1 MGNNSEK
8 NMAITMKYE
17 LLEKVNQ
24 LLLTMNLRQQS
35 IGREILIDTNFQ
47 IFEESSILLLKD
59 KKTGVVYKLQ
69 DYIKAKCNCG

>member
-1 MGNNSEK
+1 
-8 NMAITMKYE
+8 MKYE
-17 LLEKVNQ
+17 LLEKVNE

-35 IGREILIDTNFQ
+35 IGREILIDTNFK

-69 DYIKAKCNCG
+69 DFIKSKCNCG